1 MQEKEIIITDKA
13 RWMGGVCLY
22 GYDEENNGIRPIM
35 VDGANNPT
43 SLPRNFVERIK
54 PFQRVKFGFIR
65 HQPSPPH
72 TEDWVINGSYFPQIV
87 GVLSQEERKAFLE
100 KILFPCLKGDH
111 WGTEI
116 CYYRKSRGEDVPCIE
131 PGKGI
136 RSIITIKPKSI
147 LFVRYSSSKNE
158 EESGKSKRE
167 IMLEFSDM
175 KGENYNLK
183 VTDLAFEAFCDDL
196 KGKGMDD
203 GKIGLNL
210 QRKLNDC
217 EVFLRIGTGRAFTP
231 RESDKPYCFLFIT
244 AIYSFPNY
252 IDVSF

>member
-65 HQPSPPH
+65 PQPAPPH

-87 GVLSQEERKAFLE
+87 GVLSEEERKTFLE

-116 CYYRKSRGEDVPCIE
+116 CYYRKSRGEDAPCIE
-131 PGKGI
+131 PGKGK

-147 LFVRYSSSKNE
+147 ISVSYESSE
-158 EESGKSKRE
+158 TDEESVWPKGKIK
-167 IMLEFSDM
+167 LKFSDM
-175 KGENYNLK
+175 KDEVYNLNI
-183 VTDLAFEAFCDDL
+183 TDLALREYWAIL
-196 KGKGMDD
+196 RKGGLNDKD
-203 GKIGLNL
+203 IGFNL

-231 RESDKPYCFLFIT
+231 RESDKPYCFFVHNSYLLFPKL
-244 AIYSFPNY
+244 Y
-252 IDVSF
+252 

>member
-1 MQEKEIIITDKA
+1 MQEKEIIMTDKS
-13 RWMGGVCLY
+13 RWRGGVCLY

-65 HQPSPPH
+65 HQPAPPH
-72 TEDWVINGSYFPQIV
+72 TEDWVINGSYFPQVV
-87 GVLSQEERKAFLE
+87 GVLSQEERKSFLE

-116 CYYRKSRGEDVPCIE
+116 CYYCKSSGEDAPCIE
-131 PGKGI
+131 TGKGK

-147 LFVRYSSSKNE
+147 IFISYDSSKIDE
-158 EESGKSKRE
+158 ISGKSKKE

-183 VTDLAFEAFCDDL
+183 VTDLAFEAFCDYL
-196 KGKGMDD
+196 KGKGMSD

-217 EVFLRIGTGRAFTP
+217 EVFLRIGAGRAFIP
-231 RESDKPYCFLFIT
+231 SGSDKPYCFLFIT